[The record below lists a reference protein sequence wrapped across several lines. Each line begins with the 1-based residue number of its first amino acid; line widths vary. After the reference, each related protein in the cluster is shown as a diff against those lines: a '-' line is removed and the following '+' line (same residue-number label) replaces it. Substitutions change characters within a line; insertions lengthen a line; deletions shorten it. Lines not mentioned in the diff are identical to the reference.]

1 MTVSTNIEAKR
12 AHSVAHF
19 GCAIVIAIPVIGT
32 VFGLIAMFLCAIQ
45 IFVKS
50 SDRMRDFAF
59 LLAYPIVFICA
70 FGIASW
76 IGGFFYRG
84 IDEYIAL
91 AAGCAATVP
100 VSFYFIHTISGRVGE
115 Y

>member
-1 MTVSTNIEAKR
+1 MTASVNIESKR
-12 AHSVAHF
+12 AHAVAHF

-32 VFGLIAMFLCAIQ
+32 VFGLIAMALCAVQ

-50 SDRMRDFAF
+50 DNRLRDFAF
-59 LLAYPIVFICA
+59 LIAYPIVFICV
-70 FGIASW
+70 FGIVGW
-76 IGGFFYRG
+76 IAGFFVG
-84 IDEYIAL
+84 ANSFEAMF
-91 AAGCAATVP
+91 AGCAATVP